1 MDFLRLLRSESTI
14 NLRRMLGMAIIAG
27 LSNAMVLA
35 VINAAADPQAQK
47 EGTGRL
53 AIMFLTI
60 LIAYSVSQRYLMF
73 EASKE
78 VERIIHRVRSR
89 MIAAVRDSELP
100 EMEHI
105 GRTRIYNAI
114 SKEIQALAQNSNTLV
129 AVTQMGLLVVFAT
142 AYLMVL
148 SITSFLIAIVFMSAA
163 VAIYLGRLKAV
174 NKAIQQS
181 VISEIG
187 LHDLLEGI
195 LEGFKEVKLNA
206 VRSQQISDDLLEAS
220 LDAAESRV
228 TAQSELVRNYV
239 FTQNVFFLLL
249 ATMVFIVPHISDVEG
264 QTIVKLTTAILFV
277 TSAIA
282 GVVSS
287 VPVFVNANAS
297 AGNIMSLQRLMG
309 ATSKLLSDQDRN
321 PVTAGTFRAIE
332 LRDISFSYS
341 AGGEQNFRVGPF
353 NLSLNAGDVI
363 FISGGNGSGK
373 STFMRLL
380 TSLYWPKDGYIAVD
394 GLPVTHENVAHYRA
408 LFSTVFGDYHIFKKL
423 YGIRPEAVEEIPA
436 LLHLFEIEDKTE
448 LVDGRFTTV
457 DLSAGQRKRLALI
470 VALLERRSICVL
482 DEWAADQDPIFR
494 RKFYEDLLPMF
505 KARGMTIIA
514 VTHDDRY
521 FDVADRRLH
530 MEEGKIVSDVRSTRT

>member
-14 NLRRMLGMAIIAG
+14 NLRRMFGMAIIAG

-35 VINAAADPQAQK
+35 VINAAADPRAQAD
-47 EGTGRL
+47 GTMRY
-53 AIMFLTI
+53 AIMFI
-60 LIAYSVSQRYLMF
+60 VVLIAYSVSQRYLMF

-89 MIAAVRDSELP
+89 MVAAVRDSELP
-100 EMEHI
+100 DVERI
-105 GRTRIYNAI
+105 GRSRIYNAI

-129 AVTQMGLLVVFAT
+129 AVTQMSLLVVFAT
-142 AYLMVL
+142 GYLLVL
-148 SITSFLIAIVFMSAA
+148 SVTAFGIAIVFMSVA

-174 NKAIQQS
+174 NKAIGES
-181 VISEIG
+181 IGAELG

-195 LEGFKEVKLNA
+195 LDGFKEVKFNA
-206 VRSQQISDDLLEAS
+206 LRSQQISDDLLEAS

-249 ATMVFIVPHISDVEG
+249 ATMVFIVPRISDIDV
-264 QTIVKLTTAILFV
+264 QIIVKLTTAILFV

-287 VPVFVNANAS
+287 VPVFINANAS
-297 AGNIMSLQRLMG
+297 AGNIMNLQRAIG
-309 ATSKLLSDQDRN
+309 TSSKLLSD
-321 PVTAGTFRAIE
+321 TSRAIVAPPIFGSIE
-332 LRDISFSYS
+332 IRDMSFSY
-341 AGGEQNFRVGPF
+341 GEGAESFHVGPF
-353 NLSLNAGDVI
+353 NLKFSAGELI

-394 GLPVTHENVAHYRA
+394 GQRVTHENVEAYRA
-408 LFSTVFGDYHIFKKL
+408 LFCAIFGDYHIFKRL
-423 YGIRPEAVEEIPA
+423 YGVAPEALAEIPA
-436 LLHLFEIEDKTE
+436 LLKLFEIEDKTA
-448 LVDGRFTTV
+448 LVDGAFTTV

-470 VALLERRSICVL
+470 VALLEQRQICIL

-505 KARGMTIIA
+505 KARGMTVIA

-530 MEEGKIVSDVRSTRT
+530 MEEGKIVRETRGAEA